1 MVPRSRAGP
10 RPHLLLA
17 TAGPPAWEL
26 PVSKG
31 HLTSCLS
38 KPCFLCSSATGSWC
52 RRMEEEEELLAAV
65 GEDQGEEGTPP
76 PAQRPAPR
84 WTRTRL
90 SPDGRARC
98 APGAAP
104 PSTCCCVPPLV
115 CARSAGR
122 ID

>member
-17 TAGPPAWEL
+17 AAGPPAWEL

-38 KPCFLCSSATGSWC
+38 KPCFLCSSATGLWC

-76 PAQRPAPR
+76 PALRLAGHARVFPRTGVPAVPREPPRRPRVAVYLP
-84 WTRTRL
+84 
-90 SPDGRARC
+90 
-98 APGAAP
+98 
-104 PSTCCCVPPLV
+104 
-115 CARSAGR
+115 
-122 ID
+122 